1 MAGSI
6 RSRVAAN
13 KASTSFADQTPLLSS
28 KDGWTVAATVNS
40 SEHELGVQETIEF
53 YVAKPTAAQLFKSM
67 LVFLV
72 AVAGVAVAITLFI
85 SIAITNL
92 DLPMTSIVYV
102 AGGLCMINSPV
113 VMYREW
119 KILLSPS

>member
-13 KASTSFADQTPLLSS
+13 KDSTSFADQTPLLSS
-28 KDGWTVAATVNS
+28 KDGWTVATSVNS
-40 SEHELGVQETIEF
+40 SEHEPGVHGMTEF

-72 AVAGVAVAITLFI
+72 ALAGVAVAITLFI
-85 SIAITNL
+85 SLAIANL

-102 AGGLCMINSPV
+102 AGGLCLMNSPI
-113 VMYREW
+113 VMYKEW
-119 KILLSPS
+119 KILVSPS